1 MKTATDDTTNTV
13 PKGSYEAGDR
23 VRLPDDAQGPFIVF
37 VNGIA
42 QDPETTYSVIGDEI
56 VFNRQI
62 LKEKVSPGRWLAM
75 SLGLFGTY
83 YKNETIDVQ
92 FFRDGEIEL
101 APDLEVRAK

>member
-1 MKTATDDTTNTV
+1 MKTATDENITHSV

-23 VRLPDDAQGPFIVF
+23 VRLPEGAEGPFVVF
-37 VNGIA
+37 VNGID
-42 QDPETTYSVIGDEI
+42 QDPDTAYSVVGDEI
-56 VFNRQI
+56 VFSRQI

-92 FFRDGEIEL
+92 FFRDGQIEL
-101 APDLEVRAK
+101 APDLEVR